1 MTMAHQEEASHTWP
15 LSEHLLLERM
25 RDRGLSEAMIRRTVQ
40 YPHRCRSVAGGKVHY
55 FRAWRER
62 GGLYL
67 RVIVDPARRRI
78 VSAYF
83 DQSLGRREYPRR
95 REP

>member
-1 MTMAHQEEASHTWP
+1 MAHQSETAHTWP
-15 LSEHLLLERM
+15 LSEHLRFGRM
-25 RDRGLSEAMIRRTVQ
+25 DDRGLSEAMICRTVQ
-40 YPHRCRSVAGGKVHY
+40 FPHRRRRAPGGKVHY

-67 RVIVDPARRRI
+67 RVIVDPTRRRI

-83 DQSLGRREYPRR
+83 DRSLGRREYPRR
-95 REP
+95 SKP

>member
-1 MTMAHQEEASHTWP
+1 MQ
-15 LSEHLLLERM
+15 
-25 RDRGLSEAMIRRTVQ
+25 DRGLTEAMIRRTVQ
-40 YPHRCRSVAGGKVHY
+40 HPHRRRSVPGGKVHY

-83 DQSLGRREYPRR
+83 DQSLGRREYLRKRKP
-95 REP
+95 